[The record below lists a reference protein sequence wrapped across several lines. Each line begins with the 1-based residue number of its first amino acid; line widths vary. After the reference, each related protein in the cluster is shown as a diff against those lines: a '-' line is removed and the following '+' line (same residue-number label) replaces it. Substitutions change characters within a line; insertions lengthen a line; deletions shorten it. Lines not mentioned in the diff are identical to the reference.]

1 MADGKVEKI
10 IEFQAGKAI
19 SQLDQVISRL
29 NKTNQVLANLE
40 KQANAISFEK
50 FIPSIN
56 NFVDSFAKLKIQP
69 QNLGNIQIMAQA
81 LNRFKM
87 TAIELNKAN
96 FAVDFSKI
104 TRGLSDFTYEIAN
117 SFQKFKMLQDVA
129 KVVSAFALAMN
140 RLTNVSEKTQNMKV
154 TFTSL
159 TQAIYAFVG
168 SILRI
173 KDLETVIVL
182 LERLGN
188 AMEKIQVNFE
198 RFSLLKALDNLD
210 KMETTIESLRAK
222 FKALGDETK
231 KLTFWEKLNTQIVP
245 AFNKW
250 LGGATNLNKEIR
262 TLRRLLSLSWLR
274 SVFNMFKRMGETIY
288 DLVKA
293 YSSYIEN
300 INLATVAYYGL
311 EEAAESLYPFV
322 EKISKAFGLN
332 ESEVTRSVGLFKQMA
347 NAMGLAQEQSDL
359 LATSLTKMAY
369 DISSLYNISFDRALS
384 ALQSSLVGQT
394 KPIRGATGADIT
406 ENTLRITLKQLNI
419 GKEIRELSYVE
430 KRLVMVISLT
440 KQLANAQGDLARTIE
455 SPANQLK
462 VLSQQL
468 ERLKIALGNLLTI
481 FVGQLLPY
489 INGFIMALVEVIN
502 YVAAFLRELLGVEEE
517 EFDYSGLTGTSDAVG
532 DIIDGMQEANEEA
545 EKLKKN
551 LLGIDELNILEPQ
564 ETASTDSL
572 IDPTIMAAFEAALKD
587 WENRMD
593 SVNMKAYQ
601 VRDAL
606 LSWFGLEYDEEG
618 NPVAVLGGK
627 VDDLTQKIKNAKEWL
642 DNLMG
647 TGGEG
652 GDDLPLLTLAE
663 KLKAAFLDIWKYID
677 AISITF
683 IQMKFPLL
691 TGIFKMFEGIIEII
705 DRGADFENIMDIV
718 EGIGWGLIA
727 IGATLKLPVFTGL
740 GLFIVG
746 ISKTI
751 DAINKALAD
760 GKIQLHELDDILV
773 AIGVTIAGLAL
784 MGKLKTVVGWL
795 IALKGWVVN
804 VGRAVVAAIGGNSA
818 AQSALVLLTKNLR
831 IAFGWIS
838 ILVGAFE
845 IFENIKGWIDGTIPP
860 LQALFG
866 ILKGIALV
874 VMGIAAVLHKWH
886 AVAIAGGFLAAAGI
900 AEAITESSYKKKNDT
915 EKKDKSELEV
925 EIKNEIYA
933 MDEAIASTVSSLD
946 FKYMAN
952 GGYPDKGLFLMND
965 GNSAEMFGSINGKAA
980 VVNNQEIASALA
992 QAMTP
997 LLGSVVTAVENVA
1010 ASDRPIIL
1018 NVDSRQMARAN
1029 QKGSQKLG
1037 YNQIGGEFANV

>member
-10 IEFQAGKAI
+10 IEFKAAQAV
-19 SQLDQVISRL
+19 SQLDQVINRL
-29 NKTNQVLANLE
+29 NKTNETLAKLE
-40 KQANAISFEK
+40 RQAKSISFEK

-56 NFVDSFAKLKIQP
+56 KFSDSFAKLKIDP
-69 QNLGNIQIMAQA
+69 QNLTNIQVMAQA
-81 LNRFKM
+81 LNRFRM
-87 TAIELNKAN
+87 TTTELNKEG
-96 FAVDFSKI
+96 VDVTFTKVTKAIYKFSNSVNRMNLLGDTISKLGAL
-104 TRGLSDFTYEIAN
+104 GLAI
-117 SFQKFKMLQDVA
+117 
-129 KVVSAFALAMN
+129 N
-140 RLTNVSEKTQNMKV
+140 RLVNSSVKLQNIKVS
-154 TFTSL
+154 FTSL

-173 KDLETVIVL
+173 KDLEIVIQR

-188 AMEKIQVNFE
+188 AMNVLSNITK
-198 RFSLLKALDNLD
+198 RFSFTRFFGQFSKLNAKLD
-210 KMETTIESLRAK
+210 KLEAELAGVEKGSEQALAPLKTWGDRALPILQKLATQAGDIGSQLRTI
-222 FKALGDETK
+222 
-231 KLTFWEKLNTQIVP
+231 
-245 AFNKW
+245 
-250 LGGATNLNKEIR
+250 
-262 TLRRLLSLSWLR
+262 RRLLSLSWLR
-274 SVFNMFKRMGETIY
+274 SIFNMFKRIGEAIY
-288 DLVKA
+288 ELVKA

-300 INLATVAYYGL
+300 INLATVAYNGL
-311 EEAAESLYPFV
+311 EEAAEKLYPFV

-332 ESEVTRSVGLFKQMA
+332 ESEVIRSVGLFKQMA
-347 NAMGLAQEQSDL
+347 NAMGLAQEQGDL

-369 DISSLYNISFDRALS
+369 DLSSLYNISFDRALS

-406 ENTLRITLKQLNI
+406 ENTLRITLQELNI

-430 KRLVMVISLT
+430 KRLIMVISLT

-462 VLSQQL
+462 VLSQQI

-502 YVAAFLRELLGVEEE
+502 YVAEFLRQLLGIKEEE
-517 EFDYSGLTGTSDAVG
+517 YDYSGLTGTSDAV
-532 DIIDGMQEANEEA
+532 DDLISGMEEA
-545 EKLKKN
+545 DEKAEELKKN

-564 ETASTDSL
+564 QTSPTDNL

-618 NPVAVLGGK
+618 NPVATLGGR
-627 VDDLTQKIKNAKEWL
+627 VDELTGKIQTAKEWFDKL
-642 DNLMG
+642 LG
-647 TGGEG
+647 TGGDGENE
-652 GDDLPLLTLAE
+652 LPLLTLAE
-663 KLKAAFLDIWKYID
+663 NLKQKFLDIWRYID
-677 AISITF
+677 AITILF

-691 TGIFKMFEGIIEII
+691 TAIMKMFEGIGEII
-705 DRGADFENIMDIV
+705 QRGADFENIMDIV
-718 EGIGWGLIA
+718 EGIGWVLAA
-727 IGATLKLPVFTGL
+727 IGATLGLPVFTGL
-740 GLFIVG
+740 GLFVIG

-751 DAINKALAD
+751 DAINKALED
-760 GKIQLHELDDILV
+760 GDIKLYEIDDILV
-773 AIGVTIAGLAL
+773 GLGVTIAGLAL

-795 IALKGWVVN
+795 ITLKTWIVD
-804 VGRAVVAAIGGNSA
+804 VGKAIVAALGGNSA
-818 AQSALVLLTKNLR
+818 AISALTFLLNTLKVIFSWL
-831 IAFGWIS
+831 S
-838 ILVGAFE
+838 IITGTFE
-845 IFENIKGWIDGTIPP
+845 IFKNVAGWINGTIPP

-866 ILKGIALV
+866 ILKGIALIV
-874 VMGIAAVLHKWH
+874 IGIMALIGNWGG
-886 AVAIAGGFLAAAGI
+886 VAIAAAALVAAGV
-900 AEAITESSYKKKNDT
+900 AESAVKNSQSKKEAEITEEKKKNY
-915 EKKDKSELEV
+915 EIEV
-925 EIKNEIYA
+925 ETELTSADK
-933 MDEAIASTVSSLD
+933 AINSTIQKLN
-946 FKYMAN
+946 FKTYAN
-952 GGYPDKGLFLMND
+952 GGYPSKGLFVMND
-965 GNSAEMFGSINGKAA
+965 GNSAEMFGSINGKSA

-997 LLGSVVTAVENVA
+997 LLGSVVSAVENVA